1 MRILKDRR
9 TETVVRRTIFQRVYT
24 NVRLFKLH
32 VVNVYRIFCTKNF
45 RKRHLHL
52 SLSYKYNFS
61 ANFSRIFQRIQPRD
75 IELNKSWDAVQSDVE
90 KYSAVTC
97 SENVDGFG
105 NFVNIEFQMLSA
117 SYIMNVESP
126 MDRTKN
132 RFCHRPVYPFKALA
146 ISSNLIK
153 ELSLA
158 VHSTPVTGES
168 SKLRIY
174 FA

>member
-1 MRILKDRR
+1 M
-9 TETVVRRTIFQRVYT
+9 
-24 NVRLFKLH
+24 
-32 VVNVYRIFCTKNF
+32 
-45 RKRHLHL
+45 
-52 SLSYKYNFS
+52 
-61 ANFSRIFQRIQPRD
+61 
-75 IELNKSWDAVQSDVE
+75 
-90 KYSAVTC
+90 
-97 SENVDGFG
+97 DGFG

-168 SKLRIY
+168 IEASNLLRVNSSDYSRVWI
-174 FA
+174 